1 MSETGKLLEQSVV
14 DLKYAGT
21 NRPERKV
28 EVREFRLKK
37 LSLVYIWNTLAH
49 DPGNWGRGGGK
60 EVGPSGIGS
69 KQENLGCWLT
79 GVLFYSSF
87 DLWEVDPTGFSENY
101 NIFFNFQKDTKV
113 LDVLA
118 LPIF

>member
-37 LSLVYIWNTLAH
+37 LSLVYI
-49 DPGNWGRGGGK
+49 
-60 EVGPSGIGS
+60 
-69 KQENLGCWLT
+69 
-79 GVLFYSSF
+79 
-87 DLWEVDPTGFSENY
+87 
-101 NIFFNFQKDTKV
+101 
-113 LDVLA
+113 
-118 LPIF
+118 